1 MGVFLDNKYE
11 LIPQK
16 CETAVH
22 DDIASLGRAVL
33 GLQNHNRV
41 VKTATFL
48 EFWVSTFN
56 TEHSHSP
63 LLHLSNIFMYS
74 WEKTSKY
81 YRQITS

>member
-1 MGVFLDNKYE
+1 MGVYLDNKHE

-22 DDIASLGRAVL
+22 DIASLGRAVL
-33 GLQNHNRV
+33 WLQNHDRV

-48 EFWVSTFN
+48 EFWISTFN

-63 LLHLSNIFMYS
+63 LLPLSNIFTYS
-74 WEKTSKY
+74 WKKTSKY